1 MRNLLILIFTIIF
14 FSLGTNCLA
23 QKISNK
29 KSNNTKN
36 INTVNLVK
44 NTNQWNEFVSINWE
58 TFGTIEYTCI
68 GLITICGTFLAYLFN
83 VYGIK
88 ILGASVAGAY
98 IYLQPFFAAAIA
110 MFFLGEQLSVY
121 KIIAAVFIFAGVY
134 LATKTK
140 NNA

>member
-1 MRNLLILIFTIIF
+1 MLPFCWKEFYETPWHLYSAKDISILALI
-14 FSLGTNCLA
+14 
-23 QKISNK
+23 
-29 KSNNTKN
+29 
-36 INTVNLVK
+36 V
-44 NTNQWNEFVSINWE
+44 
-58 TFGTIEYTCI
+58 I
-68 GLITICGTFLAYLFN
+68 GGTFFAYLFN